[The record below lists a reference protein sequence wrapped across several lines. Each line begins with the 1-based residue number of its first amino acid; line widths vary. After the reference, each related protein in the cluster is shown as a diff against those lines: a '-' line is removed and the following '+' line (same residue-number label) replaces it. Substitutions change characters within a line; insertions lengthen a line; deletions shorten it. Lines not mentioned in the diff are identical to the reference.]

1 LTEPYRPGI
10 ENCCEFGD
18 IGHMERSLEQMARSL
33 VESGHYRVTGRLE
46 SQAEYHPANDFPK
59 LIAAVVDVETTG
71 TDPDR
76 DKIIEF
82 GVGLFEYDRQTGQ
95 IYKDLGSWEWFEDP
109 GAPIPPEITTITGIA
124 DAMVAGHRIDDFAN
138 DLLSPVALVI
148 AHNADFDRRS
158 WRNGFP
164 GSPLNIGCAAALIS
178 RPADKPKYRWRRIR
192 APMTGYPR
200 PSNLYP
206 HAPHLQPD
214 HGPLQRTSHCH
225 SPPTCRIK
233 RDRRSE
239 APLSRLK
246 SRRFVVRV
254 NHCASVIA
262 ICGAFWP
269 SPPPNPTR
277 YQKRRGYFVQTN
289 IVSFQS
295 RITNDLIKPS
305 RINGSCLANSS
316 AASRVLKIPML
327 PRSANG
333 PMPITS
339 PLALNASTTAL

>member
-1 LTEPYRPGI
+1 MKFVA
-10 ENCCEFGD
+10 CD
-18 IGHMERSLEQMARSL
+18 ISACLRASISARLHAQCL
-33 VESGHYRVTGRLE
+33 VANTGSSFSR
-46 SQAEYHPANDFPK
+46 K
-59 LIAAVVDVETTG
+59 
-71 TDPDR
+71 
-76 DKIIEF
+76 
-82 GVGLFEYDRQTGQ
+82 
-95 IYKDLGSWEWFEDP
+95 
-109 GAPIPPEITTITGIA
+109 
-124 DAMVAGHRIDDFAN
+124 
-138 DLLSPVALVI
+138 
-148 AHNADFDRRS
+148 RRS
-158 WRNGFP
+158 K
-164 GSPLNIGCAAALIS
+164 SALC
-178 RPADKPKYRWRRIR
+178 R

-206 HAPHLQPD
+206 HAPHLPPD
-214 HGPLQRTSHCH
+214 HGPFQRTSHCH

-269 SPPPNPTR
+269 SQPPNPTR